1 VSLSF
6 LPVIA
11 SLVLIILGQF
21 LGALNISPDKL
32 PLRLQHLHQ
41 TLTMLSNGFILTGLL
56 WGSRLAFLIDHRA
69 KLAALCAFVCAVLTL
84 FGVNRDLIKKFIFIE
99 RRQGVTKS
107 PDFDSKCGFSQK
119 NINNINESVREF
131 SKV

>member
-84 FGVNRDLIKKFIFIE
+84 FGVVHSIWPTGELYWPWRVGL
-99 RRQGVTKS
+99 RCTLHACPGV
-107 PDFDSKCGFSQK
+107 PGP
-119 NINNINESVREF
+119 VRHFVDIDRET
-131 SKV
+131 

>member
-1 VSLSF
+1 MSLSF

-56 WGSRLAFLIDHRA
+56 WGSMLAFLIDHRA
-69 KLAALCAFVCAVLTL
+69 KLAALCAFVCSADALRRHSFDLAHRRTL
-84 FGVNRDLIKKFIFIE
+84 LALAGGLRCTLHACPGVP
-99 RRQGVTKS
+99 G
-107 PDFDSKCGFSQK
+107 P
-119 NINNINESVREF
+119 VRHFVDIDRET
-131 SKV
+131 